1 MNAFFVAIPAG
12 LVALFLVLKGRPV
25 KPLLARTDVDDI
37 AALNR
42 QQLSLVLEAD
52 PLAESP
58 HEPAQAPNWATPTTE
73 RERLALMQQLT
84 QAMNAGPEDRLQ
96 AVLRADDW
104 GASAVLPIL
113 RRGLRDSDARVME
126 AAASAMQRFRGAAKR
141 PQPQAAPLPRN
152 VARMR

>member
-25 KPLLARTDVDDI
+25 KPLLARTDVDDV

-52 PLAESP
+52 PLAEP
-58 HEPAQAPNWATPTTE
+58 PQEPAQPSNWATPTTE